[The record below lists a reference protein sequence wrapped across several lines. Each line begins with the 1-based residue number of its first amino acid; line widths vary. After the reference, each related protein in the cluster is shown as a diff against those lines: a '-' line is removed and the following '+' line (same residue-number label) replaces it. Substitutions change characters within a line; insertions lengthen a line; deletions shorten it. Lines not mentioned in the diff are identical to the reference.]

1 MDIITVEQ
9 DKMIDL
15 LLQGQTITSI
25 ANKLNIARSTV
36 YAWKELS
43 HVKAELEERREQL
56 KKSAQNKIT
65 NDVCQ
70 YVENMKEL
78 ANSASDARIRF
89 QANKYLI
96 DQCIGSPKAQTESKD
111 TNDKLDN
118 NKDTNTLKKELED
131 IKNLKVIK

>member
-36 YAWKELS
+36 YAWKDLTY
-43 HVKAELEERREQL
+43 VKAELEERREQL

-78 ANSASDARIRF
+78 ANTATDARIRF

-96 DQCIGSPKAQTESKD
+96 DQCLGSPKAQSSETKGN
-111 TNDKLDN
+111 NDNQDK
-118 NKDTNTLKKELED
+118 NKDVNELKKDIDD
-131 IKNLKVIK
+131 IKKLKAI